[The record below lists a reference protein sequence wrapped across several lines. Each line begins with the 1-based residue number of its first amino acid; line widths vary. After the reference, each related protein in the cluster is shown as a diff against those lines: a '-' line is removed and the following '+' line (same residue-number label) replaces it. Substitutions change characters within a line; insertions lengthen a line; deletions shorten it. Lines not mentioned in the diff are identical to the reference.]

1 MCEIGFKQDKNKLS
15 LDIILLKTI
24 ILIFNQIENARLS
37 LKLLLLEKNSYLSSV
52 YFFVLLKAK
61 KNKADICCS
70 KAPSLYH
77 KIKINEYARGTN

>member
-37 LKLLLLEKNSYLSSV
+37 LKLLLLEKKKLSV
-52 YFFVLLKAK
+52 ICLLFCTPERSFEAK
-61 KNKADICCS
+61 KK
-70 KAPSLYH
+70 
-77 KIKINEYARGTN
+77 